1 MKLKFNAIIFDLG
14 GVILNIDYS
23 KTIDAFKNLGITN
36 FNKIYTQAQQNQIFD
51 KFETGLISEQ
61 DFRNYIK
68 SEADKSLTDKQI
80 DKAWNAMLLDLPEH
94 RITLLNHLKADYPIF
109 LYSNT
114 NTIHLKAFKSIIKEQ
129 FGNKNL
135 LEDTFNKTYYSHLIN
150 KRKPNP
156 EGFEQIIE
164 DNKLQPKT
172 TLFIDDSEQHILGA
186 QKVGLKSLWLK
197 DKDISDLF

>member
-114 NTIHLKAFKSIIKEQ
+114 NTIHLNAFKSIIKEQ